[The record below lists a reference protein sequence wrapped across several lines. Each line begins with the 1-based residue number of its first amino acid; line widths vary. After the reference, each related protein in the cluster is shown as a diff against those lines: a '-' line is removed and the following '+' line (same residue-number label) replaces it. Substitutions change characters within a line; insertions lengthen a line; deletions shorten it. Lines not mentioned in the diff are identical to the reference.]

1 MAFFGQNAE
10 GGTNGTTVSAGNSG
24 GTGQTAVTG
33 ISATGTST
41 LKYDNTVS
49 AHGLLSFL
57 FGLTSGN
64 TTFLT
69 WTITATGTLAMR
81 VNLMFDTL
89 PSVALRVIDIRT
101 ASATVIRLQLTAA
114 NLLQLQE
121 GGTGTPVVFTTAS
134 AISAATW
141 YRFEINITSIAA
153 GTGHYTYALYGP
165 GADSMTTLNAGTVTT
180 GQLGTTNISVLDVGS
195 NTAAAYTGNIHA
207 DDIAWDPTGPGFIGP
222 VFKGRTT
229 SDTAGATDAATTSGM
244 SFHTSVADTAHATD
258 AVSQSGMALHA
269 TTSDN
274 AHATDAAVSSGIQQ
288 VRTAADTAAATDV
301 AVRGFLIIAR
311 SSTDTA
317 GAVDVATHTAL
328 IRARSSS
335 DTAAATDAVA
345 ALIVL
350 ARTTSDTAGASDV
363 ATAASQRNVAWH
375 AVGSVAAS
383 SAGTVSPAYPA
394 VTVGDAIM
402 MVLQHLTAGAVYPS
416 PPAGWYLL
424 TRVTL
429 GSGLPSLVVFVKAGR
444 ATGSESG
451 TVAVTAAAGWNACI
465 LTLTNVRASGD
476 IHTAIT
482 TAASGASTTV
492 WVGPAA
498 IAVSGNSGTRLLVGI
513 GTNVNGLTWTGPAAT
528 GLGGSPVVS
537 SRLISGA
544 LGIASYTTST
554 PGSSSALIEWVSAT
568 GDGGNVGIIFDVGE
582 VGLPMTVTTSDA
594 AGASDSVSRGAFVT
608 ARTAADTAGATE
620 AATRALVKARTTA
633 DTAGATDAATHAAVV
648 RSRATSDTAGAT
660 DVAARGAMTMARTA
674 SDNAPATDVVSTGGN
689 GTASTNDTAHATDVA
704 TRSAMV
710 KSRTASDVAAATDVA
725 TRSVAIT
732 RGPPDS
738 APASDTATR
747 TMTKSRTT
755 SDTAHATDFV
765 FGETPTVNR
774 VTIVD
779 GVSIRDTDQV
789 QFVEYFLTTSDAAPA
804 HDAIS
809 SAFLPGTVNTAD
821 NAPATDVAVIKSIR
835 LAVDAVDSAPAHE
848 SAAIGS
854 FRWHEAT
861 TDAAPATDQAVPHNA
876 VMGRSCS
883 DSAPASDAV
892 TSARSPMART
902 TVDTAH
908 ASDAAHGVASVHA
921 TSADTAPATDSAR
934 TSLAVMHAA
943 TADAAPALESGSGRA
958 SIAVSATDSAPA
970 VDSAG
975 PTASVNVWRVRAG
988 RPTTTWQAGPVST
1001 QNYPLTLADP

>member
-69 WTITATGTLAMR
+69 WTITATGALAMR

-89 PSVALRVIDIRT
+89 PSVAMRVIDIRT
-101 ASATVIRLQLTAA
+101 GTATVIRLQLTAA

-134 AISAATW
+134 AITAATW
-141 YRFEINITSIAA
+141 YRFEINITSIGA
-153 GTGHYTYALYGP
+153 GTAHYTYALYTA

-222 VFKGRTT
+222 VFKSASC
-229 SDTAGATDAATTSGM
+229 SDTAGATDSAKATQM
-244 SFHTSVADTAHATD
+244 ALHAVASDTAHATD
-258 AVSQSGMALHA
+258 AVTQSGMNLHA
-269 TTSDN
+269 VAVDT
-274 AHATDAAVSSGIQQ
+274 AHATDAAVASGIQQ
-288 VRTAADTAAATDV
+288 VRSTADTAGATDVATRGNLIAARAVSDTAAATDATTRGALIHARSAADTAAATDV
-301 AVRGFLIIAR
+301 ATRLM
-311 SSTDTA
+311 
-317 GAVDVATHTAL
+317 
-328 IRARSSS
+328 
-335 DTAAATDAVA
+335 
-345 ALIVL
+345 VL
-350 ARTTSDTAGASDV
+350 ARSCSDTAGASDAIGV
-363 ATAASQRNVAWH
+363 VYVPNVAFH
-375 AVGSVAAS
+375 AVGALVAS

-394 VTVGDAIM
+394 VNPGDAIM
-402 MVLQHLTAGAVYPS
+402 MVLQHLTAGASYPS
-416 PPAGWYLL
+416 PPAGWRTLAQ
-424 TRVTL
+424 VTL
-429 GSGLPSLVVFVKAGR
+429 GTGLPSLVLLAKNGR

-482 TAASGASTTV
+482 TAVGGSSTTV

-528 GLGGSPVVS
+528 GLGAPAVVT

-544 LGIASYTTST
+544 LGIASYTTPT

-582 VGLPMTVTTSDA
+582 IGLPMSVTTSDT
-594 AGASDSVSRGAFVT
+594 AGASDVATRGVFSPT
-608 ARTAADTAGATE
+608 RTASDTAGATDV
-620 AATRALVKARTTA
+620 ATRALVKART
-633 DTAGATDAATHAAVV
+633 
-648 RSRATSDTAGAT
+648 SSDSAGAT
-660 DVAARGAMTMARTA
+660 DVAVPSHTLART
-674 SDNAPATDVVSTGGN
+674 SS
-689 GTASTNDTAHATDVA
+689 DTAHATDVA
-704 TRSAMV
+704 TRGAMTFARSTSDTAHATDVATIAGAGNVSASDTAHATDVATRAAMA
-710 KSRTASDVAAATDVA
+710 KSRTASDIAAATDVA
-725 TRSVAIT
+725 TRSVSIT

-738 APASDTATR
+738 AGATDTATR
-747 TMTKSRTT
+747 TMAKVRTASDT
-755 SDTAHATDFV
+755 ARATDFVFGTTPTVVNVSIVDEVLIRDTDQVQLVEYFLTASDTAHATDAV
-765 FGETPTVNR
+765 
-774 VTIVD
+774 
-779 GVSIRDTDQV
+779 
-789 QFVEYFLTTSDAAPA
+789 
-804 HDAIS
+804 S
-809 SAFLPGTVNTAD
+809 SAFLPGTVHTAD
-821 NAPATDVAVIKSIR
+821 SAPATDVATIKSIR
-835 LAVDAVDSAPAHE
+835 LAVDAVDNAHAIDVATTGAYRWTR
-848 SAAIGS
+848 SAA
-854 FRWHEAT
+854 
-861 TDAAPATDQAVPHNA
+861 
-876 VMGRSCS
+876 
-883 DSAPASDAV
+883 
-892 TSARSPMART
+892 
-902 TVDTAH
+902 DTAH
-908 ASDAAHGVASVHA
+908 ASDVATATGRVMFRSTSDTAHATDSVASVRAPMARTASDTAHA
-921 TSADTAPATDSAR
+921 TDVATRTSKLATSTADSAPATDTNRVA
-934 TSLAVMHAA
+934 LVLHAN
-943 TADAAPALESGSGRA
+943 
-958 SIAVSATDSAPA
+958 ATDSAPAVDGLAHRASVGVSAHDFAPA

-1001 QNYPLTLADP
+1001 SNLRLILADS